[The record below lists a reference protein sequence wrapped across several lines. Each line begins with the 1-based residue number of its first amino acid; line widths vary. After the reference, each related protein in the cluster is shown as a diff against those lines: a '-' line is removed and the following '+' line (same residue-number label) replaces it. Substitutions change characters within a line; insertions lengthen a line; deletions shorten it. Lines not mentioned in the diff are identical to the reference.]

1 MDGRWRG
8 MRREDGP
15 STEPSVADLPSA
27 GKRISDRHPGRLFCS
42 VFSSLSLGARSLSS
56 GRQILCVFLFSH
68 PPSCS
73 VTVTVSVAPFLH
85 VFLLFSTVLLFFIQS
100 GRFLSY
106 CMPLPCSVFSFN
118 FFICFL
124 IVSACCFPC
133 LNSCFLC
140 LAVWHLSLAQYMLFF
155 LCFSLCDACIFVCVF
170 LSLLLFPVIVICFL
184 LFPFHCVSIFVFCLF
199 LCSGPFFALDPHCMS
214 AKRAGSKSPL
224 LQRRSGQ
231 LTHGDL
237 YTKPNRRRSAQVAQI
252 TRNHK

>member
-27 GKRISDRHPGRLFCS
+27 GKRISDRHPGRLFCAI
-42 VFSSLSLGARSLSS
+42 FSSLSLGARSLSS

-68 PPSCS
+68 PPFLFCDCHSLCRLLSACLSSFFDCS
-73 VTVTVSVAPFLH
+73 VI
-85 VFLLFSTVLLFFIQS
+85 FFQS

-118 FFICFL
+118 FFICVL

-140 LAVWHLSLAQYMLFF
+140 LAVWHLSLAQYLLFF

-184 LFPFHCVSIFVFCLF
+184 LFAFHCVSIFVFCPFLF
-199 LCSGPFFALDPHCMS
+199 SGPFLLWTPHCMS
-214 AKRAGSKSPL
+214 AKR
-224 LQRRSGQ
+224 R
-231 LTHGDL
+231 
-237 YTKPNRRRSAQVAQI
+237 I
-252 TRNHK
+252 